1 MMMLT
6 IFATFSC
13 SNDDDNTPAWESL
26 AGEYTGWT
34 SAAFKY
40 SSTPIATDNEKI
52 TFAVSNGKMS
62 LQLASNQWGT
72 ATVNDV
78 TIAEQGNS
86 YKLTGTG
93 SATLG
98 MHGSEAKQY
107 DCTLDGI
114 VSKDKKTVSITLT
127 YPAVMGG
134 TTVVFTLGEAPVA
147 KLVAGSYSGW
157 TKGDCQ
163 YFQNRTQNDEKLT
176 ISSNDDGTVD
186 VKLTSQMWG
195 ETTITTVKAEKTT
208 DGYTLS
214 GSGKFSMGMGDSKTD
229 YDCKLSGTI
238 SSDKETYSLVFN
250 LPAVMGG
257 LNITFAQGEAPSED

>member
-40 SSTPIATDNEKI
+40 SSTPIATDNEKL
-52 TFAVSNGKMS
+52 TLAVSNGKMS

-134 TTVVFTLGEAPVA
+134 TAVVFTLGEAPVA

-163 YFQNRTQNDEKLT
+163 YFKNRTQNDEKLT

-195 ETTITTVKAEKTT
+195 ETTITAVKAEKTT
-208 DGYTLS
+208 DGYALS
-214 GSGKFSMGMGDSKTD
+214 GSGKFSMGMGDNKTD
-229 YDCKLSGTI
+229 YDCTLSGTI
-238 SSDKETYSLVFN
+238 SSDKDTYSLVFN